1 MQMTQI
7 MFPPNGLLLGRV
19 SYRVGGCNSHRRTRC
34 CSAEVR
40 VFSPWACE
48 KCHTKPFVS
57 TSFQMGC
64 AGNPTFIYAFPGI
77 IRKCRQ
83 FVQLVFSGRPTA
95 PASWPARAETQAGP
109 CR

>member
-1 MQMTQI
+1 
-7 MFPPNGLLLGRV
+7 
-19 SYRVGGCNSHRRTRC
+19 
-34 CSAEVR
+34 
-40 VFSPWACE
+40 VFYPWVCE

-64 AGNPTFIYAFPGI
+64 AGNTAFIFAFRGV

-83 FVQLVFSGRPTA
+83 PVRLVFSGHPTA
-95 PASWPARAETQAGP
+95 SGSWTARLEAQAGP